1 MVSEEGLPGIQV
13 RDKGDGDQVVI
24 ESGQILDL
32 FQGESLRTVW
42 QSGCEGKEGKRREE
56 GRRNRKRKGWE
67 RKRGIKGRKK
77 DFRF

>member
-1 MVSEEGLPGIQV
+1 MVKKSTFKNEY
-13 RDKGDGDQVVI
+13 
-24 ESGQILDL
+24 
-32 FQGESLRTVW
+32 RTNMA
-42 QSGCEGKEGKRREE
+42 EGKEGKRREE